1 MIRHTRIVV
10 VTAAATAGLVSGA
23 LAPAAGD
30 QRVTGSSAVKVSYTE
45 DGIPF
50 VDTGP
55 QCKAGFAA
63 DKMKKHAGKADPS
76 DY

>member
-1 MIRHTRIVV
+1 VIRHTRILLA
-10 VTAAATAGLVSGA
+10 TAAATAGLLSGA

-30 QRVTGSSAVKVSYTE
+30 QRVTGYTGPKLSYTK
-45 DGIPF
+45 DGVPY

-55 QCKAGFAA
+55 QCRAGHLGHKTARQRY
-63 DKMKKHAGKADPS
+63 DER

>member
-1 MIRHTRIVV
+1 MG
-10 VTAAATAGLVSGA
+10 GLLSGA

-30 QRVTGSSAVKVSYTE
+30 QRVTGYDGPKLSYTK
-45 DGIPF
+45 DGVPY

-55 QCKAGFAA
+55 QCR
-63 DKMKKHAGKADPS
+63 AGKLGHKQARQHYDER